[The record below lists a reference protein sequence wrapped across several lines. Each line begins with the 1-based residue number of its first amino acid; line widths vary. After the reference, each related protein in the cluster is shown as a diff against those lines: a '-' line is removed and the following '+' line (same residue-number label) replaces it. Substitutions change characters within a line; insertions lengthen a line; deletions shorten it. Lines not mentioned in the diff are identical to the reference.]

1 MSSVLALI
9 PARGG
14 SKGIPRKNVLPF
26 GGIPLIAYSIE
37 AARRAASVTRVIVS
51 TDNPEIA
58 AVAREWGA
66 EVPFLR
72 PAEFAQDHTTDLPV
86 FLHALGWLRDHEH
99 VVPELVVQLRPT
111 SPLRPHDCIDRGVA
125 LLRAS
130 PAADSLRAVIPSQE
144 NPYKT
149 WRIDPATG
157 QLRPLLT
164 VDGVAEPYNAP
175 RQLLPQTYWQT
186 GHLDVIR
193 TATLLDQHSMSGAVL
208 MPLVLGPE
216 FAVDLDTMEDWAR
229 AEQRLQRLV
238 GRVVIPHAGQGGIQ

>member
-1 MSSVLALI
+1 MSAVLALI

-26 GGIPLIAYSIE
+26 GGFPLIAYSIA
-37 AARRAASVTRVIVS
+37 AARRAATVTRVIVS
-51 TDNPEIA
+51 TDNAEIA

-86 FLHALGWLRDHEH
+86 FQHALEWLRAHEGQ
-99 VVPELVVQLRPT
+99 VPELVVQLRPT
-111 SPLRPHDCIDRGVA
+111 SPLRPHDCVDRGVDR
-125 LLRAS
+125 LRAS

-157 QLRPLLT
+157 RLCPLLT
-164 VDGVAEPYNAP
+164 VEGVAEPYNAP

-193 TATLLDQHSMSGAVL
+193 TATLLEKNSMSGAAL

-216 FAVDLDTMEDWAR
+216 FAVDLDTMEDWIR
-229 AEQRLQRLV
+229 AEQRLERLA
-238 GRVVIPHAGQGGIQ
+238 GRVVLPLAPQELSR